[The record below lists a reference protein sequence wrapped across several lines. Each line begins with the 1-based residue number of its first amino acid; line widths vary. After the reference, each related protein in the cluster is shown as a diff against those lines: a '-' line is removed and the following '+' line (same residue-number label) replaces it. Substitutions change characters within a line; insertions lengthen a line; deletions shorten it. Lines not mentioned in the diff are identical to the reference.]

1 MLLSAARLAARQAVW
16 RRTAVRCSTHD
27 RALVDLDRLVSF
39 TYRSV
44 ATLES
49 TRRGPAHAAAPAMAE
64 AQIERT
70 IGRARILEELQAFN
84 LGDLGLVPLDAVDE
98 PDEDPSALMLGAL
111 A

>member
-1 MLLSAARLAARQAVW
+1 
-16 RRTAVRCSTHD
+16 
-27 RALVDLDRLVSF
+27 
-39 TYRSV
+39 
-44 ATLES
+44 
-49 TRRGPAHAAAPAMAE
+49 MAE

-111 A
+111 ARTSAEFALHR